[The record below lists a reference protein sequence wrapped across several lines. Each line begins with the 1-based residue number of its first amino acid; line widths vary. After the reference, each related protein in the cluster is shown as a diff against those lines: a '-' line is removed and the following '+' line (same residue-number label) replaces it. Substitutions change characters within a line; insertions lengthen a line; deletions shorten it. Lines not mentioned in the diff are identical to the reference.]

1 MLHTC
6 TRFQPTTVKLLTS
19 LFLILASTWAHSQTL
34 STTYETGNHEGFHY
48 WMWKSDGRASM
59 TLESGGRY
67 TSSWD
72 QDTFNWIGGLGWQA
86 ADNKVFQY
94 TGSFEPEGNAYLAVY
109 GVFKNPE
116 VDFYIIE
123 SWTTYDPS
131 NCAFGKVTARY
142 QADGANYEFYICEDW
157 SLSFERRP
165 PTYYS
170 MRVPKKAPGAISG
183 TIDLARHFDEWRK
196 AGVNLGA
203 NDFTIMATEGYRSK
217 GKSDITI
224 SEIKSASSSSSSSGT
239 TSNPAIVGGATDY
252 LGLVLTAVIAIGM
265 RLKRRETIG

>member
-6 TRFQPTTVKLLTS
+6 TRFQPTAVKFLTS
-19 LFLILASTWAHSQTL
+19 LFLILSSAWAHSQTL

-109 GVFKNPE
+109 GLFKNPE
-116 VDFYIIE
+116 EIRGHPPYQ
-123 SWTTYDPS
+123 PS
-131 NCAFGKVTARY
+131 KIKVSICRWSKSRYLRAR
-142 QADGANYEFYICEDW
+142 
-157 SLSFERRP
+157 R
-165 PTYYS
+165 
-170 MRVPKKAPGAISG
+170 
-183 TIDLARHFDEWRK
+183 
-196 AGVNLGA
+196 LG
-203 NDFTIMATEGYRSK
+203 
-217 GKSDITI
+217 
-224 SEIKSASSSSSSSGT
+224 
-239 TSNPAIVGGATDY
+239 
-252 LGLVLTAVIAIGM
+252 
-265 RLKRRETIG
+265 